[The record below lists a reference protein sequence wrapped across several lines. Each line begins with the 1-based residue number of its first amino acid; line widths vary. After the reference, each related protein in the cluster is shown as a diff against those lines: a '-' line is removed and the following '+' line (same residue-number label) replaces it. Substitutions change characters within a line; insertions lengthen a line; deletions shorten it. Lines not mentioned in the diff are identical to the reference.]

1 MSELFTNHHIETV
14 NFSNGDIVRL
24 ETGKFARQADG
35 SVMLTVGGTSILA
48 TVVAGPVNE
57 NLDFFPLT
65 VEYKEKYSAAG
76 RFPGGF
82 LKREGRPS
90 DVEILTSRIVD
101 RTIRPMFPD
110 GFRQDTQV
118 VLQLLSLD
126 ARYLPDSFVGLAASA
141 AIAVSDIPFQEPVS
155 CIRVLRVNGEFVVN
169 PSQEMVDAADI
180 DMVIGAT
187 EDSVMMVEGEMSEI
201 SEAEMLD
208 AIQFAHDNIKVTI
221 AAQKNM
227 MSTVGKAKA
236 EHTPKEINQDIYDK
250 VWTAKSQVIDVVK
263 ATTSKTERNDRF
275 SAIYDAV
282 LEGVPEEELEE
293 NAKVYSDYFSLLKKE
308 ATRELILKENHR
320 LDGRKT
326 TDIRPIECEIDVLPN
341 AHGSA
346 LFTRGET
353 QSLTTVTL
361 GTSLDANRIDAV
373 SLQDTERFYLHYNF
387 PPFSTGEARPMRGT
401 SRREIG
407 HGNLAQRALKQVI
420 PTESPYTA
428 RVISEILESNG
439 SSSMATVCAGTLALM
454 DAGVQIQAPVSGIA
468 MGLITDKE
476 TGEFAVLSDIL
487 GDEDFM
493 GDMDFKVTGTS
504 KGITACQM
512 DIKIKGLSYDILST
526 ALEQARSGRLH
537 ILDKITSAI
546 AAPREEVKDTAPTI
560 VRMTI
565 PKEFIGAVIG
575 PSGKNIQGLQERTE
589 TTIVIDEVDDQGII
603 EILGKNKELIREAV
617 ESIKDT
623 TFQPE
628 IGGVYHGVV
637 KAVKPFGAF
646 VNIGGNVEALLH
658 VSEID
663 WKRIEDVEEV
673 LKEGDKLEVKLV
685 GKDPKSGKLR
695 LSRKVL
701 LEKPERKSEAKP
713 E

>member
-1 MSELFTNHHIETV
+1 MSELFTNHRIETL
-14 NFSNGDIVRL
+14 NFSNGDVVKL

-57 NLDFFPLT
+57 HLDFFPLT
-65 VEYKEKYSAAG
+65 VEYKEKYSADG

-82 LKREGRPS
+82 LKREGRPT

-118 VLQLLSLD
+118 ILQLLSLD
-126 ARYLPDSFVGLAASA
+126 ERYLPDSFVGLAASA
-141 AIAVSDIPFQEPVS
+141 AIAVSDVPFQEPVS
-155 CIRVLRVNGEFVVN
+155 CIRVLRVDGEFVVN
-169 PSQEMVDAADI
+169 PSQEMVDRADI

-187 EDSVMMVEGEMSEI
+187 ADSVMMVEGEMGEI
-201 SEAEMLD
+201 SEAEMVE
-208 AIQFAHDNIKVTI
+208 AIKFAHENIKLAI
-221 AAQKNM
+221 AAQNNM
-227 MSTVGKAKA
+227 MQAVGKPKA
-236 EHTPKEINQDIYDK
+236 EFTPKEIDQAIYDK
-250 VWTAKSQVIDVVK
+250 VWAAKADVISVVKDSTAKH
-263 ATTSKTERNDRF
+263 ERSERF
-275 SAIYDAV
+275 DEIYQGIIAD
-282 LEGVPEEELEE
+282 LSEEELEE
-293 NAKVYSDYFSLLKKE
+293 NAKVYSDYYSKLRKE
-308 ATRELILKENHR
+308 ATREVVLKENLR

-326 TDIRPIECEIDVLPN
+326 TDIRPIECEIDVLAN

-387 PPFSTGEARPMRGT
+387 PPFSTGEARPLRGT

-420 PTESPYTA
+420 PTDSPYTA
-428 RVISEILESNG
+428 RVISDILESNG

-454 DAGVQIQAPVSGIA
+454 DAGVQISAPVSGIA
-468 MGLITDKE
+468 MGLITDKDS
-476 TGEFAVLSDIL
+476 GEFAVLSDIL

-512 DIKIKGLSYDILST
+512 DIKIKGLSYEILTT
-526 ALEQARSGRLH
+526 ALEQAKDGRLH
-537 ILDKITSAI
+537 ILNKITDAI
-546 AAPREEVKDTAPTI
+546 EQPREEVKDTAPTI

-589 TTIVIDEVDDQGII
+589 TTIVIDEVDDEGII
-603 EILGKNKELIREAV
+603 EILGKNKELIREAMA
-617 ESIKDT
+617 SIKET

-628 IGGVYHGVV
+628 IGGVYNGTV
-637 KAVKPFGAF
+637 KSVKPFGAF

-663 WKRIEDVEEV
+663 WKRIENVEDV
-673 LKEGDKLEVKLV
+673 LKEGQKLEVKLV
-685 GKDPKSGKLR
+685 GKDPKTGKLR

-701 LEKPERKSEAKP
+701 LERPERKSAPKE
-713 E
+713 